1 MSDIAE
7 MKKKES
13 IIPKLIPFS
22 ITLGIILLDQLT
34 KLLVVVFMPLYKSI
48 RVAGDLIMLRHV
60 RNTAIAFGLGR
71 NFSPE
76 VKQVLFLILP
86 LIVIIFLFIFI
97 FRAKDLTSVQRWTLC
112 AIVGGGIGNIIDR
125 IFRPQGV
132 VDFVDVK
139 FFGILGLKRWPTF
152 NLADSTIVVGICIL
166 IISMIITEL
175 NLRKKGVPN
184 E

>member
-1 MSDIAE
+1 MSDTIE
-7 MKKKES
+7 TKKKES

-22 ITLGIILLDQLT
+22 LTLGIILLDQLT
-34 KLLVVVFMPLYKSI
+34 KLLVVIFMPIYKSI
-48 RVAGDLIMLRHV
+48 RVAGDLIILRHV
-60 RNTAIAFGLGR
+60 RNTAIAFGLGS

-97 FRAKDLTSVQRWTLC
+97 FRANDLRPHQRWVLC

-125 IFRPQGV
+125 ISRPQGV
-132 VDFVDVK
+132 VDFVDIK
-139 FFGILGLKRWPTF
+139 FFGIFGLKRWPTF
-152 NLADSTIVVGICIL
+152 NLADTTIVVGICIL
-166 IISMIITEL
+166 IISMIVTEI